1 MQLKLGTVYTLAM
14 LAEWFGVRRET
25 MSRQKQKYLNYLKL
39 FADYEPVGKTR
50 VRITKI
56 INPEFNKEKIKEY
69 NIILQTIN
77 DYWQKD
83 GEVKCRSIANTIIS
97 KYYGDMTEQTIL
109 VSRLVY
115 SGQISKEEGWEVL
128 QELTSLDDDN
138 KFLDCHQKITN
149 EMYRA
154 IIKDIVA
161 KDE

>member
-1 MQLKLGTVYTLAM
+1 
-14 LAEWFGVRRET
+14 
-25 MSRQKQKYLNYLKL
+25 
-39 FADYEPVGKTR
+39 
-50 VRITKI
+50 
-56 INPEFNKEKIKEY
+56 
-69 NIILQTIN
+69 
-77 DYWQKD
+77 
-83 GEVKCRSIANTIIS
+83 
-97 KYYGDMTEQTIL
+97 MTEQTIL